1 MLTAIVYALVTGAVG
16 LLLLVAGFVAL
27 DVVTPGHLAR
37 QVARYRDAAVVAG
50 ARLAGVAAVA
60 FTTIWTNAD
69 EDLGYALAWTTVFGL
84 VGIAMQTVVVVGLQ
98 LFLRRGA
105 DRIDHL
111 FDHGYAAGGDG
122 GAAGAGTAAGA
133 ATGTG
138 IDTGTG
144 AVAATGAGAGAGA
157 GPVDGANVLHPPAIF
172 LAFAQVA
179 AAAVV
184 VASIA

>member
-37 QVARYRDAAVVAG
+37 QVAEYRDAAVVAG
-50 ARLAGVAAVA
+50 ARLVGVGAVA

-105 DRIDHL
+105 NRIDHL
-111 FDHGYAAGGDG
+111 FDHSYASGEGGVTDG
-122 GAAGAGTAAGA
+122 GTDG
-133 ATGTG
+133 
-138 IDTGTG
+138 
-144 AVAATGAGAGAGA
+144 TGAGATVGAGA
-157 GPVDGANVLHPPAIF
+157 VSTRTPAASANVLHPPAIF